1 MILNVMLMC
10 SIIVKN
16 VFVHPKYV
24 DMRLNYCVTIIR
36 VDNLTKKCLRTERV
50 LNSYGRI
57 AIYEDYNEAL
67 DEGLYSALIFL

>member
-1 MILNVMLMC
+1 
-10 SIIVKN
+10 
-16 VFVHPKYV
+16 
-24 DMRLNYCVTIIR
+24 MRLNYCVTIIR

-67 DEGLYSALIFL
+67 DEGLYSALIFYKYLI